1 MAFGL
6 KRLKNWGKIFKT
18 TWSFT
23 VINAGNDD
31 DTCAAETQKHR
42 NHRKNTYTHRL
53 HLKCFWFLFS
63 LSLSLVHLFNFNLCN
78 MIALNGAFRWILFHF
93 IWLWASFDGPH
104 NSWLA
109 KKRRHIQPVRCQV
122 CEFPQFFLFG
132 LTLLWLTH
140 DVLQIIYLRVEKQQQ
155 NHHIMSKLLK
165 LVSSSRITLDDDHE
179 HRLKEIPQFGYFI
192 WT

>member
-1 MAFGL
+1 MLGMMMTL
-6 KRLKNWGKIFKT
+6 
-18 TWSFT
+18 
-23 VINAGNDD
+23 VP
-31 DTCAAETQKHR
+31 QKHR

-104 NSWLA
+104 NSSLNFVNNVLTVKRFWLA

-122 CEFPQFFLFG
+122 CEFPQVFFVWAYIVVTHTWCFANYLFASWK
-132 LTLLWLTH
+132 TTA
-140 DVLQIIYLRVEKQQQ
+140 KSS
-155 NHHIMSKLLK
+155 HHEQTIKISK
-165 LVSSSRITLDDDHE
+165 
-179 HRLKEIPQFGYFI
+179 
-192 WT
+192 

>member
-6 KRLKNWGKIFKT
+6 KRLKNWGKKFKT

-53 HLKCFWFLFS
+53 HLKCFWFLF
-63 LSLSLVHLFNFNLCN
+63 SLSLVHLFNFNLCN

-122 CEFPQFFLFG
+122 CEFPQGFLFVCLG
-132 LTLLWLTH
+132 LHCCDSHMMFCKLFICGSRNNSK
-140 DVLQIIYLRVEKQQQ
+140 IITSWANY
-155 NHHIMSKLLK
+155 
-165 LVSSSRITLDDDHE
+165 
-179 HRLKEIPQFGYFI
+179 
-192 WT
+192 